1 MPHSEQSHLEIG
13 KFSVAIAQQLRD
25 APFGLSPREAE
36 VLTALMVGLNVK
48 EAAACFSVSRHT
60 IDIFKRRIFQ
70 KLGVHNAA
78 SAAALGMAA
87 IAGAEIN
94 VSAGRSRS
102 DGQDGQPIRDCLS
115 EPHEPLEP
123 VEPHALKTGSGIG

>member
-1 MPHSEQSHLEIG
+1 MPQPEQNHLEIG
-13 KFSVAIAQQLRD
+13 KFSVAIARQLRE

-48 EAAACFSVSRHT
+48 EAAACFAVSRHT

-78 SAAALGMAA
+78 SAAALEWPQSPGP
-87 IAGAEIN
+87 E
-94 VSAGRSRS
+94 
-102 DGQDGQPIRDCLS
+102 
-115 EPHEPLEP
+115 
-123 VEPHALKTGSGIG
+123 